1 MRRPLLVAAAWLLAL
16 GTSPAGAAGVSL
28 QAAHIYPEDHAWHKG
43 FEKMAEVLRG
53 APGEGVELVI
63 HPRGTWGGESDYI
76 HSLRQGLLDL
86 AVVPPSV
93 AGSGGTK
100 NLAFLEMMFL
110 WRDREHWRRVVD
122 GPVGERIAEMIEA
135 STDLPGVPGLKVL
148 GFWGGAR
155 RHLLARARGYPKL
168 GDLAA
173 MRVGVQDNPMNL
185 EIWRDLGL
193 APVAVPL
200 RNSIAL
206 IEADI
211 VEGVEAEL
219 GNAAA
224 LKLAQVA
231 PHVTLTSH
239 AITLRPLVLSDGT
252 WRRLT
257 PAQQELLARA
267 AAAATAVVREVEPKN
282 DDEAA
287 QALRAAGATIH
298 EFGQHSELQSRTEA
312 LRRRLADDA
321 GLARLLR
328 AIEEEARTAAR

>member
-1 MRRPLLVAAAWLLAL
+1 MRAPSLVVAAWIL
-16 GTSPAGAAGVSL
+16 GAAAPSLSAATVSL
-28 QAAHIYPEDHAWHKG
+28 QAAHIYPEEHAWHKG
-43 FEKMAEVLRG
+43 FEKLAEVLRTT
-53 APGEGVELVI
+53 PGEGLELVV
-63 HPRGTWGGESDYI
+63 HARGSWGGESDYI

-86 AVVPPSV
+86 AVIPPSV
-93 AGSGGTK
+93 AGGGGAK

-110 WRDREHWRRVVD
+110 WRDRDHWRRVVD

-135 STDLPGVPGLKVL
+135 STSMPGVPGLKVL

-155 RHLLARARGYPKL
+155 RHLLGRTRAYPAL
-168 GDLAA
+168 ADLAGL
-173 MRVGVQDNPMNL
+173 RVGVQDNPMNV
-185 EIWRDLGL
+185 EIWRELGL

-206 IEADI
+206 MEADI

-224 LKLAQVA
+224 LKLTQVA

-239 AITLRPLVLSDGT
+239 AITLRPLVLSDAS
-252 WRRLT
+252 WRRLS
-257 PAQQELLARA
+257 PAQQQLLTKA
-267 AAAATAVVREVEPKN
+267 AAAATAAVRELEPAN

-287 QALRAAGATIH
+287 QALRAAGAKIH
-298 EFGQHSELQSRTEA
+298 EFGQHAELQARTEA
-312 LRRRLADDA
+312 LRQRLADEA

-328 AIEEEARTAAR
+328 AIEEEAKPAVR